1 MTHEEKLQ
9 RLRLLQEE
17 STALIRSIEDE
28 AALAKQEE
36 GWPPKKFYWMYH
48 MTTGQLLGSFGAIV
62 ALMFNVVGSVLFDKN
77 PFELIRVF
85 LTFPMGAG
93 ALTTDSD
100 VMLLVGI
107 ILYVF
112 TGALY
117 GVVFELIMYRYF
129 RNAARSTRIGVAV
142 VIGLGIWI
150 VNFYGIL
157 SWLQPLLFGGS
168 WILEMIPWWVAAL
181 THIVFGLTMVFIG
194 EWGHFEATDYRRQV
208 MVHNEDNIKEV
219 S

>member
-1 MTHEEKLQ
+1 MTREEKLQ
-9 RLRLLQEE
+9 RLRQLQDE
-17 STALIRSIEDE
+17 SAALARSIEVETGLRKDD
-28 AALAKQEE
+28 E
-36 GWPPKKFYWMYH
+36 GWPPKSFYWMYH
-48 MTTGQLLGSFGAIV
+48 LTTGQLLGSFGAIV
-62 ALMFNVVGSVLFDKN
+62 SLMFNVVGSVLFDKN

-93 ALTTDSD
+93 ALTSDSD
-100 VMLLVGI
+100 VALLIGI

-129 RNAARSTRIGVAV
+129 RNAARATRLGVAIF
-142 VIGLGIWI
+142 IGLGIWL

-157 SWLQPLLFGGS
+157 SWLQPLLFDGS

-181 THIVFGLTMVFIG
+181 THIVFALTMVFIG

-208 MVHNEDNIKEV
+208 MVHNEDQV
-219 S
+219 